1 MNDEDKKE
9 PSLLDVIRSVLW
21 AFLGVQKSKN
31 HERDFT
37 YGKPS
42 QYIIVGLVGVIIFI
56 TVLVTIVKLV
66 LSLAGV
72 WFYVKKINK
81 ADKKAFF

>member
-1 MNDEDKKE
+1 M
-9 PSLLDVIRSVLW
+9 W

-31 HERDFT
+31 HERDFK

-42 QYIIVGLVGVIIFI
+42 QYIIVGLVGVAIFI
-56 TVLVTIVKLV
+56 TILIMLVKFA

-72 WFYVKKINK
+72 
-81 ADKKAFF
+81 